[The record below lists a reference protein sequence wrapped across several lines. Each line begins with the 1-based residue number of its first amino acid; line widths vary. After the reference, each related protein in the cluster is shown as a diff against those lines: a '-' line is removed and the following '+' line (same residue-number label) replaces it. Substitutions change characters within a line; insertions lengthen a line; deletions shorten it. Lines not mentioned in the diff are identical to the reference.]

1 MRMFIFLPYPFF
13 ILFIQFPSSEGIYNV
28 YLLHSSTLSSQVR
41 PFREVGA
48 VGQPG
53 PEKDP
58 VSRAVVLV
66 TTRRLQTMSVQIML
80 KVLQP
85 VTPGLRGKSAQIQ
98 TQTQTAP
105 RSGQKSAKRPV
116 MKVRMWTS
124 WLSLLVVKVSRR

>member
-1 MRMFIFLPYPFF
+1 MTKLTRILTFFSYPFF

-85 VTPGLRGKSAQIQ
+85 VTPGPRGKSAQIQ

-116 MKVRMWTS
+116 MKVRM
-124 WLSLLVVKVSRR
+124 